1 MADNVFTI
9 DGRNIGDIPSFYDE
23 LNRVFMPDEDWQLG
37 QSLDALD
44 DMLYGG
50 YGALRGRGEVTIVWT
65 EFEKCRQALGIE
77 ATRDHF
83 LAKLTRPDR
92 FNAER
97 IRNDLDSLNRGVGP
111 TYFDIILQIF
121 ADHPNITLRAE

>member
-50 YGALRGRGEVTIVWT
+50 YGALHERGDVTIVWT
-65 EFEKCRQALGIE
+65 EFEKCRQALGVE
-77 ATRDHF
+77 ATRDHY
-83 LAKLTRPDR
+83 LAKLTHPDR